1 MNRLQ
6 EVYPGIEAFFEPM
19 KKTPQNPVFHGEG
32 DVLTHTQMVVE
43 ALAKIPSFSAL
54 SDEQQKMLFLAAVL
68 HDVGKPRTTRM
79 EDGTWVSPHHSSVG
93 AQIARQFLWQS
104 QNLCGDEESFRFRE
118 GVCSLIRRHG
128 MPVHAF
134 DQPDGILQLAKFA
147 ESPATV
153 EAVCLLAEADVS
165 GRIAPD
171 SAELLEKVQL
181 AEELAKEN
189 DCYTAPLPFAS
200 KVTKRAWFSGRNVHP
215 SQPLYDDTWGEV
227 ILMSGLPGTGKDT
240 WIRNHCGLPMISLDA
255 IRQEWKYDASR
266 NQTPIVKEARE
277 RAKVLLRKKQPF
289 VWNATSL
296 TEMVRS
302 EQISLFESYGASV
315 RIVYLET
322 GWKTNQERN
331 RNRRDS
337 VPEEKLE
344 KMLGILEPPQPWEAG
359 HVCCMYS
366 TAE

>member
-6 EVYPGIEAFFEPM
+6 ECYPGIEAFWEKM
-19 KKTPQNPVFHGEG
+19 RKTPQNPTFHGEG

-43 ALAKIPSFSAL
+43 ALTKMPAFSTL
-54 SDEQQKMLFLAAVL
+54 TDEQQKILLLAAAL

-79 EDGTWVSPHHSSVG
+79 EDDAWVSPHHSSVG

-104 QNLCGDEESFRFRE
+104 QNLCGDKESFRFRE

-128 MPVHAF
+128 MPIHAF

-147 ESPATV
+147 ESPTTV
-153 EAVCLLAEADVS
+153 EAVCLLAEADIL
-165 GRIAPD
+165 GRIATD
-171 SAELLEKVQL
+171 SWELLEKVQF

-189 DCYTAPLPFAS
+189 GCYTSAVPFAS
-200 KVTKRAWFSGRNVHP
+200 PVTKRAWFSGRKVSP
-215 SQPLYDDTWGEV
+215 DVPLYDHTWGEV

-240 WIRNHCGLPMISLDA
+240 WIQNNCDLPMISLDA
-255 IRQEWKYDASR
+255 IRKEWKYDASQ

-289 VWNATSL
+289 VWNATGL

-322 GWKTNQERN
+322 DWKTNQGRN
-331 RNRRDS
+331 RNRRDV

-344 KMLGILEPPQPWEAG
+344 KMLGILEPPQPWEARK
-359 HVCCMYS
+359 V
-366 TAE
+366 EWDFQ

>member
-6 EVYPGIEAFFEPM
+6 EIYPGIDAFWEEM
-19 KKTPQNPVFHGEG
+19 AQTPQNPAFHGEG
-32 DVLTHTQMVVE
+32 DVLTHTRMVVE
-43 ALAKIPSFSAL
+43 ALTKMSAFAAL
-54 SDEQQKMLFLAAVL
+54 PNEQQKMLLLAAAL
-68 HDVGKPRTTRM
+68 HDVGKPHTTRM
-79 EDGTWVSPHHSSVG
+79 EDGAWVSPHHSSVG
-93 AQIARQFLWQS
+93 AHIARQFLWQN
-104 QNLCGDEESFRFRE
+104 QNLCGSEVAFRCRE

-134 DQPDGILQLAKFA
+134 EQPDGILQLAKFA
-147 ESPATV
+147 ESPTTV
-153 EAVCLLAEADVS
+153 EAVCLLAEADIL
-165 GRIAPD
+165 GRIATD
-171 SAELLEKVQL
+171 SWELLEKVQF

-189 DCYTAPLPFAS
+189 GCYTSAVPFAS
-200 KVTKRAWFSGRNVHP
+200 PVTKRAWISGRSVSP
-215 SQPLYDDTWGEV
+215 DVPLYDDTWGEV

-240 WIRNHCGLPMISLDA
+240 WIQNHCDLPMISLDA

-289 VWNATSL
+289 VWNATNL
-296 TEMVRS
+296 TEMVRG

-322 GWKTNQERN
+322 DWKTNQDRN
-331 RNRRDS
+331 RNRRDA

-344 KMLGILEPPQPWEAG
+344 KMLGILEPPQRWEAR
-359 HVCCMYS
+359 
-366 TAE
+366 TADTYFIS